1 MTEHDFYFIKQ
12 RLIGLGILLLSAL
25 TIYWLDGNAT
35 LAVILLPIGLTLVLS
50 RRMWIVNDHYF
61 DVMDE
66 NETERL

>member
-12 RLIGLGILLLSAL
+12 RLVGLGILLLAAL
-25 TIYWLDGNAT
+25 TIYLLDGNVT
-35 LAVILLPIGLTLVLS
+35 LAVILGPVGLGLVLS
-50 RRMWIVNDHYF
+50 KKMWLIDDHYF